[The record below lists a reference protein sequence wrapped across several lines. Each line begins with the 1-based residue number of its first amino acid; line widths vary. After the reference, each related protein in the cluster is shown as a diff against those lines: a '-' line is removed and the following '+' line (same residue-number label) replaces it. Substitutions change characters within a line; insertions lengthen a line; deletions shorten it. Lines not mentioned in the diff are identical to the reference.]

1 MNIAVLSQGLFS
13 RIERVPMQESF
24 AVQNFVDA
32 VNDKD
37 DRL

>member
-1 MNIAVLSQGLFS
+1 MNIAVLSKGRFS
-13 RIERVPMQESF
+13 RIERVPMQERF

-32 VNDKD
+32 LNDKD